1 MLVLYKYTGGG
12 PPAIFLYVTDIFIIS
27 QILWSHAFLHYY
39 IISSNCFSAAF
50 CIVPYVCLNYF
61 STIPLIQASG
71 NFRYSILLDHNFN
84 RPVLPY
90 ICSNRRFQRALYLLR
105 YIYRLCKLM
114 LKSGKN
120 TEALFCVLS
129 DFIFSFDILYLWF
142 ILLKSLKSQIWGSQH
157 F

>member
-12 PPAIFLYVTDIFIIS
+12 PPAIFLYITDIFIIS
-27 QILWSHAFLHYY
+27 QILRYHAFLHYY

-61 STIPLIQASG
+61 STIPLIRASG
-71 NFRYSILLDHNFN
+71 NFRYSYYWILSLIDLYYF
-84 RPVLPY
+84 

-114 LKSGKN
+114 LKSTKN

-129 DFIFSFDILYLWF
+129 DFIFSFDILYL
-142 ILLKSLKSQIWGSQH
+142 
-157 F
+157 

>member
-12 PPAIFLYVTDIFIIS
+12 PPAIFLYITDIFIIS
-27 QILWSHAFLHYY
+27 QILRYHAFLHYY

-61 STIPLIQASG
+61 STIPLIRASG
-71 NFRYSILLDHNFN
+71 NFRYSYYWILSLIDLYYF
-84 RPVLPY
+84 
-90 ICSNRRFQRALYLLR
+90 ICSNRRFQRVLYLLR

-129 DFIFSFDILYLWF
+129 DFIFSFDILYL
-142 ILLKSLKSQIWGSQH
+142 
-157 F
+157 